1 MKSLVIIMYE
11 PEKIQI
17 ETDYIQLGQ
26 LIKLLNVLDSGGMVK
41 TFLQDQGV
49 LVNSEP
55 EHRRGRK
62 LYPGDVIEM
71 EGIGSYVVIRN

>member
-1 MKSLVIIMYE
+1 MHQ

-17 ETDYIQLGQ
+17 ETAYILLGQ
-26 LIKLLNVLDSGGMVK
+26 FVKLLNILDSGGMVK
-41 TFLQDQGV
+41 AFLQDQGV

-62 LYPGDVIEM
+62 LYPGDVVEV
-71 EGIGSYVVIRN
+71 EGIGSYMVTKD

>member
-1 MKSLVIIMYE
+1 VKSLVIIMYE

>member
-1 MKSLVIIMYE
+1 MHE

-26 LIKLLNVLDSGGMVK
+26 FIKLLNVLDSGGMVK
-41 TFLQDQGV
+41 AFLQDEGV

-62 LYPGDVIEM
+62 VYPGDVIEM
-71 EGIGSYVVIRN
+71 EGIGSYVVTRD